1 MMDDPAILSRRGACT
16 GGFAPS
22 LFLGVFDSRRAMGT
36 RFVESQTPAVVPR
49 QPIRYF
55 LSDNADLLGCFDEV
69 VGYGGGLLVL
79 RRDRRGTECWKKQLN
94 YE

>member
-1 MMDDPAILSRRGACT
+1 MATEKGSPSLPCDLLREVLAHCDHDTLVRCAASSRLLCRCMMDDPAILSRRGACT

-49 QPIRYF
+49 
-55 LSDNADLLGCFDEV
+55 
-69 VGYGGGLLVL
+69 
-79 RRDRRGTECWKKQLN
+79 
-94 YE
+94 